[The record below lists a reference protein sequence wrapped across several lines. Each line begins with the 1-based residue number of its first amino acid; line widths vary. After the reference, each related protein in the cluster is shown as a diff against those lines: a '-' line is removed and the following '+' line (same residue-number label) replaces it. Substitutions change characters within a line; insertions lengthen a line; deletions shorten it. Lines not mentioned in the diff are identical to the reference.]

1 MRKLLTTAS
10 IAALLAV
17 GTACDSVDPVA
28 PEGSVLT
35 ISVSPTFIT
44 LQGSATVTV
53 IARESNGQPVNRGSE
68 VFFSSTLGT
77 IDQMART
84 DEDGVAIAT
93 LRGDG
98 RAGTATITATSGA
111 ASAAVSDPIQIGAV
125 AALISLQV
133 SPTVVLSDGG
143 ELTLLALVRD
153 DTGGLLANAV
163 VNFGTQFGT
172 LASGGAGIITNSIGE
187 ARDTLSVSAA
197 DVVAA
202 GNSFAVTATTAGVG
216 GAAVTTTFNVAV
228 TRLEPVA
235 LFTFSLL
242 GSLTVAFNNQ
252 STGAEPLKF
261 AWDFEDNG
269 TIEST
274 ERNPTFTYLT
284 PGNKRVRLQVSNDFG
299 SDSSVTTFNLPN

>member
-35 ISVSPTFIT
+35 ISVSPTFIQ

-68 VFFSSTLGT
+68 VFFSTTLGT

-84 DEDGVAIAT
+84 DDDGVAIAT

-111 ASAAVSDPIQIGAV
+111 ASAAISDPIQIGAF

-133 SPTVVLSDGG
+133 TPTIVLEDGA
-143 ELTLLALVRD
+143 ELDLLALVRD
-153 DTGGLLANAV
+153 DTGVLLGNAV
-163 VNFGTQFGT
+163 VNFGTEFGI
-172 LASGGAGIITNSIGE
+172 LGSGGAGIVTNPRGE
-187 ARDTLSVSAA
+187 ARDTLLVSAA

-202 GNSFAVTATTAGVG
+202 GNSFLVTATTAGEG
-216 GAAVTTTFNVAV
+216 GVEVSATFSVAV
-228 TRLEPVA
+228 TRLEPIA
-235 LFTFSLL
+235 SFAFTLPTPPSRR
-242 GSLTVAFNNQ
+242 VIFNNE

-261 AWDFEDNG
+261 FWDFGDG
-269 TIEST
+269 ATST
-274 ERNPTFTYLT
+274 QRNPTRTYT
-284 PGNKRVRLQVSNDFG
+284 DPGEYTVRLDVSNDFG
-299 SDSSVTTFNLPN
+299 VDSALATFILQ